1 MKNMWLFVGVTAVLL
16 LTITGCIGTFDV
28 GPTQTE
34 SQSIELGDADTA
46 QATIK
51 MGVGELSINGGAAN
65 LMDGE
70 FTYNIEQWKPEVSYE
85 IRRGEGQLEVSQP
98 EVTDI
103 NGIPNNDINYKW
115 DLRFAN
121 DVPMTMAVD
130 LGAGKSDLV
139 LGDIYLTDLNINVG
153 VGETNIDLTG
163 DWRESANINVKGG
176 VGSTTLKLPQNV
188 GVRVNTNTG
197 LGSVDVY
204 GLIRNGDV
212 YTNDLYG
219 QSDVE
224 LEISVSGGVGAIR
237 IESE

>member
-139 LGDIYLTDLNINVG
+139 LGDIFLTDLNINVG